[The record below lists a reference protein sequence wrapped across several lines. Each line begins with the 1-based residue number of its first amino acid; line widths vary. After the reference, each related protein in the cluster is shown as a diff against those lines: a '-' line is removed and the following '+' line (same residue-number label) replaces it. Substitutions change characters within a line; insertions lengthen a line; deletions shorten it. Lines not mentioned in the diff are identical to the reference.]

1 MVSDPKCVFKLRK
14 YHQNGELCNPPS
26 PTWTCNWGTYRKG
39 WGWKQRISLG
49 NCVGRKSNTAF
60 NVNPIDK
67 IELDETCSTT
77 SHGNWESTI
86 DMYLKF
92 EIAWIIEYMRVHL
105 DDRLTGHHCL
115 NVSASLLWGWE
126 LNITKIYSTL
136 SMSYEMKSCM
146 MTINIF
152 NNTGILDMLCTMY
165 LACILTI
172 YG

>member
-1 MVSDPKCVFKLRK
+1 MCFWYKKISPRWWTL
-14 YHQNGELCNPPS
+14 QPPF
-26 PTWTCNWGTYRKG
+26 PTWTCNWGTSRKG

-49 NCVGRKSNTAF
+49 NCVGRKSNTTF

-92 EIAWIIEYMRVHL
+92 EIAWIIEYMKVHL

-115 NVSASLLWGWE
+115 NISASLLWGWE
-126 LNITKIYSTL
+126 LNITLYSLCPMKWNPAWWPSIYS
-136 SMSYEMKSCM
+136 K
-146 MTINIF
+146 
-152 NNTGILDMLCTMY
+152 ILAFLTCCVLC
-165 LACILTI
+165 I
-172 YG
+172 